1 MTSQPTIE
9 DLARAADDAGAA
21 LVDDVNGVADRLTP
35 RRMMDDALAV
45 VKSRGS
51 DLARDAGGVVKS
63 HPIATGAAVA
73 AVGLALF
80 AGNRISKAE
89 IDLGH
94 DLEDYSDYDDSALT
108 AAASGEEGVASDA
121 RALVKDNPVVA
132 ILAGIAAG
140 AALALLFPTSGTE
153 KRSLGALA
161 RRLTSR

>member
-1 MTSQPTIE
+1 MTQQPTIE

-21 LVDDVNGVADRLTP
+21 LAEDVNELTTSLTP
-35 RRMMDDALAV
+35 RRLMDDALDM
-45 VKSRGS
+45 VKTRSAG
-51 DLARDAGGVVKS
+51 LARDAGDVVKT

-73 AVGLALF
+73 AVGLALY

-94 DLEDYSDYDDSALT
+94 DLEDYSDYDDAALT
-108 AAASGEEGVASDA
+108 AAASDGTVVEEA
-121 RALVKDNPVVA
+121 RELVKDNPVVA

-140 AALALLFPTSGTE
+140 VALALLFPTSAAE